1 MLLESPQVPFP
12 WLQRSCAGS
21 PWHGG
26 ILVTFREALGEIL
39 ALSDR
44 KRTFSFEVWGSG
56 LFGHL
61 SWSSLWTEG
70 VPLVNSHSPQP
81 RAPVPRSQ
89 TSPALGV
96 MLSVLP
102 LMKAAF
108 QASKN
113 KKIIS
118 LPSCWIYYMLT
129 GLRAGQLPPP
139 CTVLLNHSWEM
150 LGSALA
156 GEGLGRKCLFELFPI
171 CVKAIKPAHV
181 PKPEL

>member
-21 PWHGG
+21 PWHSG

-56 LFGHL
+56 LFGRL

-118 LPSCWIYYMLT
+118 LPSCWHLLHVDRPQSRAAPISLHSAAESLVGNV
-129 GLRAGQLPPP
+129 GLSTCWGGAGQK
-139 CTVLLNHSWEM
+139 M
-150 LGSALA
+150 L
-156 GEGLGRKCLFELFPI
+156 I
-171 CVKAIKPAHV
+171 
-181 PKPEL
+181 